1 MLVTYWL
8 NITASSESI
17 TSLFICETPLRGNE
31 IQTDDLSL
39 QGALDTRTDT
49 GVSITGERRKR
60 ERERERERRTAREKA
75 GGGEEEE
82 EQMSRKRE
90 KEKQAVIR
98 RTIEPFSRDDPG
110 WERLPAAG

>member
-60 ERERERERRTAREKA
+60 EREREREANGERESRR
-75 GGGEEEE
+75 GEEEE